1 MTRGIARSGAAALA
15 AALATLVAAC
25 GSSDSGSSATSGAS
39 GSGSSSAKTTTLKV
53 SYVPYVGAAP
63 FKLGIDKGFFSKQGL
78 KIEDSEGVA
87 PAPIMAQVLAG
98 KLDVGFTTI
107 PALVAAASNGAP
119 LQAVSAVDG
128 TIDAKKPSSAI
139 LVKSDSPI
147 KSPKD
152 LVGKKVGVVALQS
165 ELDVLLH
172 EVVRRD
178 GGDASKVQ
186 SVQVPFP
193 EMTTALKAGRV
204 DAVVN
209 TEPFVTL
216 AKGQGVK
223 AIDYPEAEVVPDG
236 SVTAF
241 VSSKKFVSANPDVVK
256 RFRAAMDESLQYAA
270 AHPDEAAATM
280 TKIADI
286 KPALLKQINLG
297 TQFTPTLDTAS
308 IDKFVALQK
317 QFGFVKNPPAAS
329 DLLAPGVQ

>member
-1 MTRGIARSGAAALA
+1 MALV

-25 GSSDSGSSATSGAS
+25 GSSGSGSSANSGAS
-39 GSGSSSAKTTTLKV
+39 GADSSNGKTTTLKV

-63 FKLGIDKGFFSKQGL
+63 FKLGIEKGFFAKQGL
-78 KIEDSEGVA
+78 KIEDSQGIA
-87 PAPIMAQVLAG
+87 PAPIMAQLVAG

-128 TIDAKKPSSAI
+128 TIDAEKPSSAI
-139 LVKSDSPI
+139 MVRADSPI
-147 KSPKD
+147 KSPKE
-152 LVGKKVGVVALQS
+152 LEGKKVGVVALQS

-172 EVVRRD
+172 EVVRRA
-178 GGDASKVQ
+178 GGDPSKVQ

-204 DAVVN
+204 DAVAN

-216 AKGQGVK
+216 AKEQGIK
-223 AIDYPEAEVVPDG
+223 AINYPEAEVFPDG

-241 VSSKKFVSANPDVVK
+241 AASKKFVAENPDAVK
-256 RFRAAMDESLQYAA
+256 RFQAAMKESLDYAA
-270 AHPDEAAATM
+270 AHPEEAAATM

-286 KPALLKQINLG
+286 KPALLKKINLG
-297 TQFTPTLDTAS
+297 TEFTPTLDAAS
-308 IDKFVALQK
+308 IDKFVVLQK
-317 QFGFVKNPPAAS
+317 QLGFVKNAPASS